1 MLNNRGLAVDIS
13 IFIPVYKESNQL
25 ASMLHELSAQNVTKE
40 IFVTV
45 DEPTDEFSQK
55 IKELQ
60 FENVKFIINKERI
73 GKVNA
78 LNSTMKLSSG
88 KVLLFL
94 DADVQISDDPDFL
107 RKIIMETKTADI
119 VDIKKRVSKGKSLL
133 SKMAYYEYF
142 TFNVSAWLSS
152 KYMHKCPAVNGA
164 AFAIKRETFEKVGGF
179 HKVVAEDIDIATRAF
194 LEDSSFS
201 YANDVEVKNVVYSE
215 WGKWFKQRR
224 RWAIGQALWLK
235 LWYRDLAKKFIKKP
249 QVFLPSLFFLYP
261 SVAIFLLSVIVPNLW
276 MYNSLLIFSLFLS
289 VKFDILMPVFLVSLA
304 TANLLKILII
314 SLSSFGL
321 TAAVFYGFSRKLGF
335 REMKLHELFV
345 YYFFYSNIWIA
356 LIIIGSIQV
365 FVFRKKVAPDW
376 RTEAP
381 KSDVQQISPSSLP
394 AL

>member
-1 MLNNRGLAVDIS
+1 MLTNQGPAVDIS

-25 ASMLHELSAQNVTKE
+25 ASMLSELSSQNVTKE

-45 DEPTDEFSQK
+45 DEPTEEFSEK
-55 IKELQ
+55 IKQL
-60 FENVKFIINKERI
+60 ENEDVKFIVNKERI
-73 GKVNA
+73 GKANA
-78 LNSTMKLSSG
+78 LNSTVKLSSG

-94 DADVQISDDPDFL
+94 DADVQIGADPDFL
-107 RKIIMETKTADI
+107 KKIIMETKTADV
-119 VDIKKRVSKGKSLL
+119 VDIKKRVTKGKSLL

-164 AFAIKRETFEKVGGF
+164 AFAIKRETFEKVDGF

-194 LEDSSFS
+194 LEDSSFA
-201 YANDVEVKNVVYSE
+201 YTNDVEVKNVVYSE

-261 SVAIFLLSVIVPNLW
+261 SVAILLLSALVPNLW
-276 MYNSLLIFSLFLS
+276 MYNSLLVFSLFLS
-289 VKFDILMPVFLVSLA
+289 VKFDILLPIFIVSLA
-304 TANLLKILII
+304 TANVLKILII

-335 REMKLHELFV
+335 REMKFHELFI

-356 LIIIGSIQV
+356 LIIVGSIQV
-365 FVFRKKVAPDW
+365 FVLKKKVAPDW
-376 RTEAP
+376 RT
-381 KSDVQQISPSSLP
+381 
-394 AL
+394 

>member
-1 MLNNRGLAVDIS
+1 ML
-13 IFIPVYKESNQL
+13 K
-25 ASMLHELSAQNVTKE
+25 ELSSQNVEKE

-45 DEPTDEFSQK
+45 DEPTSKFSEK
-55 IKELQ
+55 IKQL
-60 FENVKFIINKERI
+60 ENGNIKFTVNKERI
-73 GKVNA
+73 GKANA
-78 LNSTMKLSSG
+78 LNNTIKFSSG

-94 DADVQISDDPDFL
+94 DSDVQISGDPDFL
-107 RKIIMETKTADI
+107 KKIIMETHTADV

-142 TFNVSAWLSS
+142 TYNVSAWLSS
-152 KYMHKCPAVNGA
+152 RYLHKCPAVNGA

-179 HKVVAEDIDIATRAF
+179 HKVVGEDIDIATRAF
-194 LEDSSFS
+194 LADSSFA
-201 YANDVEVKNVVYSE
+201 YTTDVEVKNVVYSE
-215 WGKWFKQRR
+215 WGKWFTQRR

-235 LWYRDLAKKFIKKP
+235 DWYQDLTKKFIKKP

-261 SVAIFLLSVIVPNLW
+261 SVAIFLLSVLVPNLW
-276 MYNSLLIFSLFLS
+276 MYNSLLVFSLFLS
-289 VKFDILMPVFLVSLA
+289 VKFNILLPVFLVSLA
-304 TANLLKILII
+304 TVDLVKVLII

-356 LIIIGSIQV
+356 LIIVGSIQV
-365 FVFRKKVAPDW
+365 FVLKKKAAPDW

-381 KSDVQQISPSSLP
+381 KSGIEQISLSSLP
-394 AL
+394 QL

>member
-1 MLNNRGLAVDIS
+1 MNS
-13 IFIPVYKESNQL
+13 P
-25 ASMLHELSAQNVTKE
+25 
-40 IFVTV
+40 
-45 DEPTDEFSQK
+45 QK
-55 IKELQ
+55 IKELEY
-60 FENVKFIINKERI
+60 ENVKFIINKERI
-73 GKVNA
+73 GKANA

-107 RKIIMETKTADI
+107 RKIIMETKTADV

-152 KYMHKCPAVNGA
+152 RYMHKCPAVNGA

-194 LEDSSFS
+194 LEDSSFA
-201 YANDVEVKNVVYSE
+201 YTNDVEVKNVVYSE

-224 RWAIGQALWLK
+224 RWAIGQALWLE

-261 SVAIFLLSVIVPNLW
+261 SVAIFLLSVLVPNLW
-276 MYNSLLIFSLFLS
+276 MYNSLLVFSLFLS
-289 VKFDILMPVFLVSLA
+289 VKFNILMPVFLVSLA

-345 YYFFYSNIWIA
+345 YYFFYSNIWMA
-356 LIIIGSIQV
+356 LIIIGSY
-365 FVFRKKVAPDW
+365 
-376 RTEAP
+376 
-381 KSDVQQISPSSLP
+381 PSVCF
-394 AL
+394 